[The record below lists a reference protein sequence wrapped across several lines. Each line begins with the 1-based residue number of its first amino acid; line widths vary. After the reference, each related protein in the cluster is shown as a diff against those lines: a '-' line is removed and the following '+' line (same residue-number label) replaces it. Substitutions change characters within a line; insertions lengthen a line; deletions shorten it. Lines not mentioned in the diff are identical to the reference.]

1 MYLDILVLA
10 HLAHRPAH
18 GYEIKKRV
26 ARSIGSP
33 ALNNNVLYPALRRF
47 EDAGAIEGE
56 LVPQQ
61 GVPPRRV
68 FRMTEAGQ
76 DLLRSLLEDFPE
88 DLADSDEEFLTRLAF
103 FHLVAPRARLD
114 ILAMRK
120 QALRRRVDHLDEMTR
135 LAASDDQTY
144 AMRLLAFQVRQ
155 AESELAWIGEL
166 VAEESRRID
175 EGASGAPEQEDDSCP
190 PDPSRG

>member
-26 ARSIGSP
+26 DLSLGSP
-33 ALNNNVLYPALRRF
+33 RLNNNVLYPALRRF
-47 EDAGAIEGE
+47 EEAGAIEGE

-68 FRMTEAGQ
+68 FRLTEAGH

-88 DLADSDEEFLTRLAF
+88 DLAASEDEFLTRLAF

-114 ILAMRK
+114 ILAAR
-120 QALRRRVDHLDEMTR
+120 QRALRRRIDHLDAMAR
-135 LAASDDQTY
+135 LVATSGEQPY
-144 AMRLLAFQVRQ
+144 VRRLLAFQVRQ
-155 AESELAWIGEL
+155 AETELSW
-166 VAEESRRID
+166 VAEIAAEEDRRVA
-175 EGASGAPEQEDDSCP
+175 EGASRAPEEEAS
-190 PDPSRG
+190 